1 MADFPPAPRA
11 PRRLHAGGGP
21 QEATSTMADEADPPV
36 AEPEAPVAEPEAPA
50 DPVETAAPAEAA
62 APAAAEAPAD
72 NARLASDH
80 PRLAEIRACIEDLI
94 QTADHSVLTVKG
106 VRAHVLQKIDAEAG
120 RDYDKSWLKAQ
131 VDEIMA
137 AHRTSCAGGPSGEP
151 EPATAPKQPVV
162 PDSPGLGTV
171 LWAKL
176 PTYPFWPAMVVHPN
190 KRQRAASGSGA
201 GMVFVRFFGTHDFA
215 FCETLLSWDSPDA
228 TALKSKLPA
237 KKFQKD
243 YALAL
248 AEVS

>member
-1 MADFPPAPRA
+1 MA
-11 PRRLHAGGGP
+11 
-21 QEATSTMADEADPPV
+21 V
-36 AEPEAPVAEPEAPA
+36 
-50 DPVETAAPAEAA
+50 EAA
-62 APAAAEAPAD
+62 AAKDAEDMPLARRVEAMKARKAQAAQEAHEAKAEKERPDRAAEAPAD
-72 NARLASDH
+72 DARLASDNQ

-94 QTADHSVLTVKG
+94 ETADHSVLTVKG

-151 EPATAPKQPVV
+151 EPATAPKQPVI

-228 TALKSKLPA
+228 TALKSKLLA
-237 KKFQKD
+237 GSQKKFQKD

>member
-1 MADFPPAPRA
+1 MADLPPFRVRTHEAVA
-11 PRRLHAGGGP
+11 E
-21 QEATSTMADEADPPV
+21 QATSTMADEADPPV
-36 AEPEAPVAEPEAPA
+36 AEPEAPIAEPEAPA
-50 DPVETAAPAEAA
+50 DPVETAAPA
-62 APAAAEAPAD
+62 AAEAPAD
-72 NARLASDH
+72 DARLASDNH

-94 QTADHSVLTVKG
+94 ETADHSVLTVKG

-201 GMVFVRFFGTHDFA
+201 GMVFVKFFGTHDFA
-215 FCETLLSWDSPDA
+215 FCETLLSWDSPEA
-228 TALKSKLPA
+228 TALKSKLLA

-248 AEVS
+248 AEVSQP

>member
-1 MADFPPAPRA
+1 MA
-11 PRRLHAGGGP
+11 
-21 QEATSTMADEADPPV
+21 V
-36 AEPEAPVAEPEAPA
+36 
-50 DPVETAAPAEAA
+50 EAA
-62 APAAAEAPAD
+62 AAKDAEDMPLARRVEAMKARKAQAAQEAHEAKAEKERPDRAAEAPAD
-72 NARLASDH
+72 DARLASDNH

-94 QTADHSVLTVKG
+94 ETADHSVLTVKG
-106 VRAHVLQKIDAEAG
+106 VRAHVLQKIDAQAG

-171 LWAKL
+171 VWAKL

-215 FCETLLSWDSPDA
+215 FCETLLSWDSPEA
-228 TALKSKLPA
+228 TALKSKLLTGSQ

>member
-1 MADFPPAPRA
+1 MA
-11 PRRLHAGGGP
+11 
-21 QEATSTMADEADPPV
+21 V
-36 AEPEAPVAEPEAPA
+36 
-50 DPVETAAPAEAA
+50 EAA
-62 APAAAEAPAD
+62 AAKDAEDMPLARRVEAMKARKAQAAQEAHEAKAEKERPDRAAEAPAD
-72 NARLASDH
+72 DARLASDNQ
-80 PRLAEIRACIEDLI
+80 PRLAEIKACIEDLI
-94 QTADHSVLTVKG
+94 QTADHNVLTVKG

-201 GMVFVRFFGTHDFA
+201 GMVFVRFFGTNDFA

-228 TALKSKLPA
+228 TALKSKLLGGSQ

-243 YALAL
+243 YALAV
-248 AEVS
+248 AEVSSP

>member
-1 MADFPPAPRA
+1 M
-11 PRRLHAGGGP
+11 
-21 QEATSTMADEADPPV
+21 
-36 AEPEAPVAEPEAPA
+36 
-50 DPVETAAPAEAA
+50 
-62 APAAAEAPAD
+62 
-72 NARLASDH
+72 
-80 PRLAEIRACIEDLI
+80 
-94 QTADHSVLTVKG
+94 
-106 VRAHVLQKIDAEAG
+106 LQKIDAEAG

-151 EPATAPKQPVV
+151 EPATAPKQPVN

-228 TALKSKLPA
+228 TALKSKVPT
-237 KKFQKD
+237 KKSLAKD

-248 AEVS
+248 AEVT

>member
-1 MADFPPAPRA
+1 
-11 PRRLHAGGGP
+11 
-21 QEATSTMADEADPPV
+21 MADEADPPA
-36 AEPEAPVAEPEAPA
+36 AEPEAPVAEPEATA

-72 NARLASDH
+72 DARLASDNH

-94 QTADHSVLTVKG
+94 ETADHSVLTVKG

-137 AHRTSCAGGPSGEP
+137 AHRTSCAGVPSGEP

-201 GMVFVRFFGTHDFA
+201 GMVFVRFFGTNDFA
-215 FCETLLSWDSPDA
+215 FCETLLPWDSPDA
-228 TALKSKLPA
+228 TALKSKLLGGSQ

-243 YALAL
+243 YALAV
-248 AEVS
+248 AEVSSP